1 MQQVTVIVPPE
12 LAAGYR
18 LAGVHTETAADAAA
32 AGQVLDRLLAARDH
46 PGVIA
51 MHAPF
56 LRGLGERWQ
65 RRLAQPAGFLVTAL
79 PGGEAR
85 DGGPAPAGESLRE
98 LLARAV
104 GYEFT
109 FDPEGSAR

>member
-1 MQQVTVIVPPE
+1 MPQVTVIVPPE

-18 LAGVHTETAADAAA
+18 LAGVHTETAASAAA
-32 AGQVLDRLLAARDH
+32 AGQVLDRILTGSDH

-51 MHAPF
+51 MHAPY
-56 LRGLGERWQ
+56 LRDLDERWQ
-65 RRLAQPAGFLVTAL
+65 HRLAQPSGFLVTAL

-85 DGGPAPAGESLRE
+85 DGEPSRAGESLRD

-109 FDPEGSAR
+109 FDPEESAG

>member
-1 MQQVTVIVPPE
+1 MSQVTVIVPAE

-18 LAGVHTETAADAAA
+18 LAGVRTETAASATA
-32 AGQVLDRLLAARDH
+32 AGQVLDHILTGSDP

-51 MHAPF
+51 MHAPY
-56 LRGLGERWQ
+56 LRDLDEHWQ
-65 RRLAQPAGFLVTAL
+65 HRLAEPGGFLVTAL

-85 DGGPAPAGESLRE
+85 DGKPAHTGESLRD

-109 FDPEGSAR
+109 FDPEDSAG

>member
-1 MQQVTVIVPPE
+1 MPQVTVIVPPE

-18 LAGVHTETAADAAA
+18 LAGVRTETAADAAA
-32 AGQVLDRLLAARDH
+32 AGRVLDRLLAGSD

-56 LRGLGERWQ
+56 LHGLGERWQ
-65 RRLAQPAGFLVTAL
+65 RRLARPAGFLVTAL
-79 PGGEAR
+79 PGGRAR
-85 DGGPAPAGESLRE
+85 EGGPAPAGESLRE

-109 FDPEGSAR
+109 FDPEGSAG

>member
-1 MQQVTVIVPPE
+1 MPQVTVIVPPE

-18 LAGVHTETAADAAA
+18 LAGVRTETAASATA
-32 AGQVLDRLLAARDH
+32 AGQVLDRILTGTDH

-56 LRGLGERWQ
+56 LRDLGERWQ
-65 RRLAQPAGFLVTAL
+65 RRLAQPGGFLVAAL
-79 PGGEAR
+79 PGGDAG
-85 DGGPAPAGESLRE
+85 DGGPAPAGASLRE

-109 FDPEGSAR
+109 FDPEGSAG

>member
-1 MQQVTVIVPPE
+1 MPQVTVIVPPE

-18 LAGVHTETAADAAA
+18 LAGVRTETAADAEA
-32 AGQVLDRLLAARDH
+32 AGQVLDRILAGSEQ

-51 MHAPF
+51 IHAPF
-56 LRGLGERWQ
+56 LHGLGERWQ
-65 RRLAQPAGFLVTAL
+65 RRLAQPAGFLVAEL
-79 PGGEAR
+79 PGGQAG
-85 DGGPAPAGESLRE
+85 GGPAPAGESLRD

-109 FDPEGSAR
+109 FDPAGSPR

>member
-1 MQQVTVIVPPE
+1 VPQVTVIVPPE
-12 LAAGYR
+12 LTAGYR

-32 AGQVLDRLLAARDH
+32 AGQVLDRLLAGSDH

-56 LRGLGERWQ
+56 LHDLGERWQ

-79 PGGEAR
+79 PGGGAHG
-85 DGGPAPAGESLRE
+85 GGPAPAGESLRE

-109 FDPEGSAR
+109 FDPEGSTR

>member
-1 MQQVTVIVPPE
+1 MPQVTVIVPPE

-18 LAGVHTETAADAAA
+18 LAGVQTETAASAQA
-32 AGQVLDRLLAARDH
+32 AGQVLDRLLAGGDH

-56 LRGLGERWQ
+56 LQGLGEHRQ
-65 RRLAQPAGFLVTAL
+65 RRLARPGGFLVTAL
-79 PGGEAR
+79 PGGEAGA
-85 DGGPAPAGESLRE
+85 GGPAPAGESLRE

-109 FDPEGSAR
+109 FDPEGSAG

>member
-1 MQQVTVIVPPE
+1 MPQVTVIVPPE

-18 LAGVHTETAADAAA
+18 LAGVHTETAASAAA
-32 AGQVLDRLLAARDH
+32 AGQVLDRLLAGGDH

-56 LRGLGERWQ
+56 LQGLGERWQ
-65 RRLAQPAGFLVTAL
+65 ARPGGFLVTAL
-79 PGGEAR
+79 PGGEAGA
-85 DGGPAPAGESLRE
+85 DGPAPAGESLRE

-109 FDPEGSAR
+109 FDPEGSAG